1 MKENLHIKFVE
12 SSISKIDM
20 DTGYGVLKLPKAS
33 SFSVVVE
40 EYEKETKA
48 FDDEF
53 DKNVE
58 LSKKRWNER
67 SKAGWSSEKLLE
79 NWKANEAE
87 RLKTYKEKQKNIQ
100 DKYKDVNWTWVLAP
114 RKLDSK
120 SLAHN
125 ASFNKGIE
133 GAQTV
138 HFPEVLEGGGL
149 AYIEAF
155 FPEAG
160 AQGKK
165 PFGLFVQAIGIPSI
179 VRTAWTDM
187 QDNPIPVGT
196 KIYWGSHVK
205 LHIYTSG
212 LYGQEVEVTLKD
224 KDTFILDSDDD
235 LNFGGQASFMSEVDA
250 VRANKNEEGKEG
262 VAGMITEN
270 EEKVRRT
277 YIQKSVIK
285 VWIDYSWIK
294 DGGSNIKI
302 YPLIKSVK
310 TGKYFE
316 NFERNYLEVGYDGKQ
331 YNWEKDSSNKPA
343 LVGQIETNIA
353 AYHPCHYNEIA
364 LQYEEKKETKTIE
377 IFKEQEGVS
386 YPQNVD
392 VGIIAGSDPKNFKL
406 KVDEKTETLDC
417 IFHGKNNDHAKNIF
431 VYNKNKLPKE
441 FSIINLNPKYIE
453 GTGRFVYDRLDMLKY
468 FWLPNDFANTNKY
481 SHFKIN
487 ASTCRHNHIC
497 NLTILP
503 DIEWELAFIITTMA
517 GFRIKAENTTV
528 TRLEQGLGKYQFK
541 GIKAEQSGKLI
552 EKGGV
557 GYSLNIKYSIDG
569 GAFYEQISLDFVRNI
584 EKIIDTYNAI
594 AAFAAIFKGEEESVT
609 SAAISKS
616 VINKITFD
624 IDPPAIVFLLKWKYD
639 YAKKNK
645 VPVVNFI
652 GAAGFKPL
660 IGFKIGVDLMQN
672 LSFLGLAGKV
682 LDFINKN
689 IIKKYLK
696 TDLYILLEVGTA
708 LNYDIG
714 LSYNEIDGFDLNE
727 KQKAVV
733 DITFSFKAGVKKKDT
748 IMVSDVRRMEGNT
761 IPAYPAEQ
769 ETFKVEGA
777 ITTGIRYTEEHG
789 YEKGKGKYKKTD
801 VKWLGAEMTITIVT
815 IAQNRKQNA
824 PPNDQFKDK
833 FIIMAPR
840 PIGEPST
847 TYDNEQKK

>member
-1 MKENLHIKFVE
+1 
-12 SSISKIDM
+12 M
-20 DTGYGVLKLPKAS
+20 DK
-33 SFSVVVE
+33 
-40 EYEKETKA
+40 
-48 FDDEF
+48 
-53 DKNVE
+53 
-58 LSKKRWNER
+58 
-67 SKAGWSSEKLLE
+67 GW
-79 NWKANEAE
+79 
-87 RLKTYKEKQKNIQ
+87 
-100 DKYKDVNWTWVLAP
+100 
-114 RKLDSK
+114 
-120 SLAHN
+120 
-125 ASFNKGIE
+125 
-133 GAQTV
+133 
-138 HFPEVLEGGGL
+138 
-149 AYIEAF
+149 
-155 FPEAG
+155 
-160 AQGKK
+160 
-165 PFGLFVQAIGIPSI
+165 
-179 VRTAWTDM
+179 
-187 QDNPIPVGT
+187 
-196 KIYWGSHVK
+196 
-205 LHIYTSG
+205 
-212 LYGQEVEVTLKD
+212 
-224 KDTFILDSDDD
+224 
-235 LNFGGQASFMSEVDA
+235 
-250 VRANKNEEGKEG
+250 
-262 VAGMITEN
+262 
-270 EEKVRRT
+270 
-277 YIQKSVIK
+277 
-285 VWIDYSWIK
+285 
-294 DGGSNIKI
+294 GSNIKI

-624 IDPPAIVFLLKWKYD
+624 IDPPAIVF
-639 YAKKNK
+639 
-645 VPVVNFI
+645 VE
-652 GAAGFKPL
+652 
-660 IGFKIGVDLMQN
+660 M
-672 LSFLGLAGKV
+672 
-682 LDFINKN
+682 
-689 IIKKYLK
+689 
-696 TDLYILLEVGTA
+696 EV
-708 LNYDIG
+708 
-714 LSYNEIDGFDLNE
+714 
-727 KQKAVV
+727 
-733 DITFSFKAGVKKKDT
+733 
-748 IMVSDVRRMEGNT
+748 
-761 IPAYPAEQ
+761 
-769 ETFKVEGA
+769 
-777 ITTGIRYTEEHG
+777 
-789 YEKGKGKYKKTD
+789 
-801 VKWLGAEMTITIVT
+801 
-815 IAQNRKQNA
+815 
-824 PPNDQFKDK
+824 
-833 FIIMAPR
+833 
-840 PIGEPST
+840 
-847 TYDNEQKK
+847 